1 MIDDHDNDECHR
13 LIKGEDVEVEAPR
26 RIDPRFV
33 VVSLVGL
40 IFVVSFA
47 GDRALDF
54 RQISRTWSLTSETVE
69 ESSAE
74 DEAATWREL
83 KLYAP
88 EWVPRETQ
96 DKVEYPHVVL
106 SLIDDQGY
114 ADMGYSNN
122 GFDQLWNATP
132 FMDTLAADG
141 IKLSQYYSQQLCTP
155 ARAALMT
162 GYYPIHTGMQHDVI
176 QPESL
181 YGLPLEYKLFPS
193 YFKEVG
199 VYDTFMIG
207 KWHLGHFQRA
217 YLPYKRGF
225 DEFYG
230 YLSDQLWYTT
240 HESPHAC
247 LTSGECFYDMSDNG
261 VQAESSIGVY
271 STILFADVFATVLN
285 RTVRQANKSAFVYL
299 AWQNVHAPLD
309 APPGS
314 YFTEADLSLIDSIE
328 DPHRRTFAAITL
340 MLDNGMR
347 SVVASSI
354 DHGAYPNTIFVVA
367 SDNGGCSF
375 SGGYNWPLR
384 AGKQYLYEG
393 GIRVNAFVHS
403 ALIPM
408 ERRGNWYDGLFH
420 VSDWLPT
427 IVAGALRMNY
437 SSPLPSDLD
446 GVDQWQS
453 LLGQSADQ
461 PRSEIL
467 HNIDLWQVAHGSVSN
482 LTELDM
488 PIQAIRVGDMKLVM
502 GQDSSAYFRP
512 RTASCPDGVGNCSN
526 SSYQPTDDCSYM
538 NASRVYLYNITSDPT
553 ESTNLATLREHEVER
568 LAKRLAEF
576 RVSMVSPAWK
586 GSNYDLAYNVWS
598 RLNNF
603 FIGHFDDAADIA
615 GLEILNRSSAGNLD

>member
-1 MIDDHDNDECHR
+1 MDDENDECHR
-13 LIKGEDVEVEAPR
+13 LVESEDVEAPR
-26 RIDPRFV
+26 RRLDPRFV

-47 GDRALDF
+47 GDRALTAG
-54 RQISRTWSLTSETVE
+54 QPAWSLESDVS
-69 ESSAE
+69 ESSA
-74 DEAATWREL
+74 DDVAARWREL
-83 KLYAP
+83 KLSAP
-88 EWVPRETQ
+88 EWVPRETR
-96 DKVEYPHVVL
+96 DKVDYPHVVL

-114 ADMGYSNN
+114 ADMGYSND
-122 GFDQLWNATP
+122 GFDQLSNATP

-193 YFKEVG
+193 YFKEMG

-247 LTSGECFYDMSDNG
+247 LRSGKCFYDMSENG

-271 STILFADVFATVLN
+271 STILFADVFSTVLS
-285 RTVRQANKSAFVYL
+285 RVVQQKDKSAFVYL

-309 APPGS
+309 APPRS
-314 YFTEADLSLIDSIE
+314 YFTEADLALVESIE

-354 DHGAYPNTIFVVA
+354 DQGTYPNTIFVVA
-367 SDNGGCSF
+367 SDNGGCSL

-384 AGKQYLYEG
+384 GGKQYLYEG

-408 ERRGNWYDGLFH
+408 ERRGSWYDGLFH

-427 IVAGALRMNY
+427 IVAGALRMNS

-446 GVDQWQS
+446 GVDQWRA
-453 LLGQSADQ
+453 LLGQTDQ

-467 HNIDLWQVAHGSVSN
+467 HNIDLWQVAHGSDSN
-482 LTELDM
+482 LTELYM
-488 PIQAIRVGDMKLVM
+488 PIQAIRVKDLKLVM
-502 GQDSSAYFRP
+502 GQDASAYFRP
-512 RTASCPDGVGNCSN
+512 WTASCGGNCSN
-526 SSYQPTDDCSYM
+526 SSFQATDDCSYY
-538 NASRVYLYNITSDPT
+538 NASQVYLYNITADPT
-553 ESTNLATLREHEVER
+553 EKTNLATLREHDVER

-576 RVSMVSPAWK
+576 NASMIPPAWK
-586 GSNYDLAYNVWS
+586 GCNYDLAYNVWS
-598 RLNNF
+598 DLNNF
-603 FIGHFDDAADIA
+603 FIGHFDDLADIA
-615 GLEILNRSSAGNLD
+615 GVDLLNRSSVDS